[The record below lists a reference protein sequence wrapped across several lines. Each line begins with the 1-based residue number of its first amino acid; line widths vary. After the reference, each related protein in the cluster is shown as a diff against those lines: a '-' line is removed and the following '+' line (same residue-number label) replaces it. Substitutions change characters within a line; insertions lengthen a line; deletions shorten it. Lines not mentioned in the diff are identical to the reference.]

1 MNGDDC
7 YFYNANKD
15 ELIYG
20 KVRHN
25 KLITGYIALFDED
38 GKLQYIMQCDFDDNG
53 KITSYLQKEE
63 IEVETLGRV

>member
-1 MNGDDC
+1 MKKKGNDYYLYHVGFNQQNEMNGDDC

-25 KLITGYIALFDED
+25 KLITGYIA
-38 GKLQYIMQCDFDDNG
+38 
-53 KITSYLQKEE
+53 
-63 IEVETLGRV
+63 